1 MSPRFTS
8 GMSRAIFDSDLIATR
23 LALFLAESCWTIML
37 FWPGDTFAR
46 PTYGLMGAV
55 ANEAVWALAFGVSAI
70 LQLGIVVYAQC
81 RAPWARVF
89 AAWNAFLWVGT
100 VGLMLAS
107 VYPPPAAIGGE
118 LALAVS
124 ALWIAVRPAI
134 LARGERICAS
144 MP

>member
-1 MSPRFTS
+1 
-8 GMSRAIFDSDLIATR
+8 
-23 LALFLAESCWTIML
+23 ML

-55 ANEAVWALAFGVSAI
+55 ASETLWALAFGISSVF
-70 LQLGIVVYAQC
+70 QLRIVVYAQC
-81 RAPWARVF
+81 HAPWARAF
-89 AAWNAFLWVGT
+89 AAWNALLWVGT

-144 MP
+144 IP